1 MKKKKYKKRKDG
13 RYATT
18 VTIGRDIETG
28 KPIKVFVYGHTI
40 DELKNNVLEVKLKK
54 RQGFSFSTITFKEY
68 KEKWYEKKKLTFNK
82 NSANT
87 IVMYDGILNKY
98 FPTIDYLKLKD
109 ITSHDIQKII
119 TENKDKKRTCQNIR
133 MVLNQIFK
141 SAISERIIQ
150 FNPMDNVTIPKHKA
164 KEKRPLTPDEDY
176 LSEIADFSDMENAFI
191 KLIKYFGLRREEAL
205 ALTKNDFDF
214 EKDLLHINKACTF
227 VKGEPILKDTKNTES
242 RFVPIPQN
250 VKSFF
255 IYYLSNIKFD
265 MLFTRKDGSL
275 LKSGTYQSMWKTIK
289 RKMNMAGEP
298 LGKKIN
304 DDLSAHIFRHNYACI
319 LMYAGIEMKE
329 RQYLLGHKDI
339 KMTMNIYTHIE
350 ETKLESPQRLSDYFL
365 TTSIFANPPQKTP
378 KN

>member
-1 MKKKKYKKRKDG
+1 
-13 RYATT
+13 
-18 VTIGRDIETG
+18 
-28 KPIKVFVYGHTI
+28 
-40 DELKNNVLEVKLKK
+40 
-54 RQGFSFSTITFKEY
+54 
-68 KEKWYEKKKLTFNK
+68 
-82 NSANT
+82 
-87 IVMYDGILNKY
+87 
-98 FPTIDYLKLKD
+98 
-109 ITSHDIQKII
+109 
-119 TENKDKKRTCQNIR
+119 

-150 FNPMDNVTIPKHKA
+150 FNPMDNVTIPKYKA

-176 LSEIADFSDMENAFI
+176 LSEVADFSDMENAFI

-214 EKDLLHINKACTF
+214 EKDLLHINKACAF
-227 VKGEPILKDTKNTES
+227 AKGEPILKDTKNTES

-255 IYYLSNIKFD
+255 IYYLSTIKFD

-275 LKSGTYQSMWKTIK
+275 LKSGTYQNMWKTIK
-289 RKMNMAGEP
+289 RKMNKAGEP

-319 LMYAGIEMKE
+319 LMYAGIDMKE

-365 TTSIFANPPQKTP
+365 TTSISTNTPQNTP